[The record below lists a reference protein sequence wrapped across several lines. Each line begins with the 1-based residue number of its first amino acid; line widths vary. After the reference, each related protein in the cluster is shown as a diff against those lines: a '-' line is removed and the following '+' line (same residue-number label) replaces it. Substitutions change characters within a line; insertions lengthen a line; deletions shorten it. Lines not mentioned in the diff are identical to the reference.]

1 MLTKTVTLVRGDD
14 GFGFSVIGGSD
25 TYLPP
30 MVFTIAPN
38 KPAELSGQ
46 VRIPLHGTAILTF
59 S

>member
-1 MLTKTVTLVRGDD
+1 MLTKNVSLIKGDA

-38 KPAELSGQ
+38 KPAALSNQ
-46 VRIPLHGTAILTF
+46 VG
-59 S
+59 